1 MGRGQCTRVP
11 AVCHTAAVKIIS
23 REQRVARFSLK
34 VLALAGFILVV
45 GPSVGL
51 AAAAEAWPSII

>member
-1 MGRGQCTRVP
+1 
-11 AVCHTAAVKIIS
+11 VKIIS